1 MSWHENVHNGFSAYC
16 AHEGEAG
23 TDEVVR
29 QALINVYAVLQNG
42 PSPVTSM

>member
-1 MSWHENVHNGFSAYC
+1 MSRHENVHNDFSAYC
-16 AHEGEAG
+16 AREGETD